1 MGRKLPGI
9 YQHDDGRWWVDKVV
23 AGRRL
28 QKAFG
33 ADYAEAQDWLLQQL
47 TRIRAAREGERPR
60 FTFEE
65 ASCRYL
71 QEHHN
76 KPSLED
82 EILYLKLAMPYVGA
96 LLLDEICDETLE
108 PLVSA
113 LKAPVVTK
121 RNDGTETVRVRKN
134 KTVNLVL
141 GTIRQVLNLAA
152 RKWRVEGNRRLT
164 WLIQAPLI
172 TMLDLHDARSP
183 KPITWAQQRVLLPHL
198 SVHSAQMALF
208 VLNTGARDATV
219 CSLRWEW
226 EVRSPELRYSIF
238 VVPKNA
244 VINAR
249 GKVRGAVKGR
259 KRDRVLVLNRVA
271 QSVVEARRGKQA
283 THVFAFRGH
292 PVQSMSNTA
301 WQNGRREAGKEDSYL
316 TDLRVHD
323 LRHTVGMRLR
333 EMNVRENTIA
343 DILWHE
349 HSSMTRHYS
358 VAQIDELVAALDL
371 VADENGKVNKTL
383 QMLQLAARKQAVV

>member
-23 AGRRL
+23 GGRRL

-33 ADYAEAQDWLLQQL
+33 ADYAEAQEWLLRQL
-47 TRIRAAREGERPR
+47 IRIRATREGERPR

-71 QEHHN
+71 REREN

-96 LLLDEICDETLE
+96 LFLDEICDETLE
-108 PLVSA
+108 RLVSA

-121 RNDGTETVRVRKN
+121 RQDGKEPVRIRKN

-164 WLIQAPLI
+164 WLGQAPLI
-172 TMLDLHDARSP
+172 TMLDLQDARSP
-183 KPITWAQQRVLLPHL
+183 KPITWAQQRLLLPHL
-198 SVHSAQMALF
+198 SDHSAQMALF
-208 VLNTGARDATV
+208 VLNTGARDAAV

-238 VVPKNA
+238 VVPKDT
-244 VINAR
+244 VIDVK

-271 QSVVEARRGKQA
+271 QSIVEARRGKHP
-283 THVFAFRGH
+283 THVFAFRAR
-292 PVQSMSNTA
+292 PLQTMSNTA
-301 WQNGRREAGKEDSYL
+301 WQNGRREAGKEDPYL
-316 TDLRVHD
+316 ADLRVHD

-333 EMNVRENTIA
+333 EANVRENTVA

-349 HSSMTRHYS
+349 HSSMTGHYS
-358 VAQIDELVAALDL
+358 VAQIDELVAALHL
-371 VADENGKVNKTL
+371 IADEHGRANKTL
-383 QMLQLAARKQAVV
+383 QMLQLEAKKQVVA